1 MNEWAEPAARKVSLN
16 ARPHPGPDTVS
27 KVIHSRAER
36 APKAKRREAVN
47 NFAATNFETISR
59 LEHNNSGREA
69 PDRTRFPKPYPKRIR
84 ERTPAD
90 PGAFVQ
96 KSERTTPCEGSCI
109 RTTSDKSPGPRAGN
123 HMNDQIAWNVITH
136 YAGFDWAK
144 DHHDV
149 VVVDA
154 QGKIVQDLTF
164 EHSAE
169 GWAKWK
175 ALVAAYPRLAVA
187 IETNQGAAIE
197 QLLASGVAVYP
208 VNPKSAERYRD
219 RKAPSGTKTDYL
231 DAWSLGDALR
241 VDGHGWRAL
250 KPLDPLIHE
259 LRLLCRDEVELISK
273 RTELV
278 NQLQAALHE
287 YYPAALAAFDDWT
300 VTSAWRFVQQFSTP
314 ELLQQAGRRK
324 WEKFLH
330 AHRLYRPELNEKR
343 LQIFERAP
351 ALCGSPAVTRSKR
364 RLALALIQLL
374 QALESQ
380 LQDYRQEIQRLFNEH
395 PDHDLFGSLPGA
407 GGKLAPRLLSELGSD
422 RSLFENAQ
430 ALQCYVGTAPVSFQ
444 SGQTHQVYVRFMC
457 NKSFRHAVHLWVDLS
472 RRSCAWAQV
481 YYQQLRE
488 RGQSHAAALR
498 CLGQRWLKILWKM
511 WQTNTCY
518 DAELHTANQLKHGS
532 WVLSIKPAATR

>member
-1 MNEWAEPAARKVSLN
+1 
-16 ARPHPGPDTVS
+16 
-27 KVIHSRAER
+27 
-36 APKAKRREAVN
+36 
-47 NFAATNFETISR
+47 
-59 LEHNNSGREA
+59 
-69 PDRTRFPKPYPKRIR
+69 
-84 ERTPAD
+84 
-90 PGAFVQ
+90 
-96 KSERTTPCEGSCI
+96 
-109 RTTSDKSPGPRAGN
+109 
-123 HMNDQIAWNVITH
+123 MNDQIAWNVITH

-154 QGKIVQDLTF
+154 RGKIVKDLTF
-164 EHSAE
+164 EHSAA
-169 GWAKWK
+169 GWAQWK
-175 ALVAAYPRLAVA
+175 EMVAAYPRLAVA

-197 QLLASGVAVYP
+197 QLLESGVVVYP

-250 KPLDPLIHE
+250 KPLDPLIQE

-300 VTSAWRFVQQFSTP
+300 VTSAWSFVQQFSTP
-314 ELLQQAGRRK
+314 ELLQKAGRRK

-343 LQIFERAP
+343 LQIFERAQ
-351 ALCGSPAVTRSKR
+351 AFCGSPAVTRSKS
-364 RLALALIQLL
+364 RLALALIKLL
-374 QALESQ
+374 QTLESQ
-380 LQDYRQEIQRLFNEH
+380 LQAYRQEIQRLFNEH

-457 NKSFRHAVHLWVDLS
+457 NKSFRHAVHLWADLS

-481 YYQQLRE
+481 YYQQLRD

-532 WVLSIKPAATR
+532 WVLAIKPAATK

>member
-1 MNEWAEPAARKVSLN
+1 
-16 ARPHPGPDTVS
+16 
-27 KVIHSRAER
+27 
-36 APKAKRREAVN
+36 
-47 NFAATNFETISR
+47 
-59 LEHNNSGREA
+59 
-69 PDRTRFPKPYPKRIR
+69 
-84 ERTPAD
+84 
-90 PGAFVQ
+90 
-96 KSERTTPCEGSCI
+96 
-109 RTTSDKSPGPRAGN
+109 
-123 HMNDQIAWNVITH
+123 MNDQIAWDVITH

-154 QGKIVQDLTF
+154 RGKIVKDLTF
-164 EHSAE
+164 EHSAA
-169 GWAKWK
+169 GWAQWQ
-175 ALVAAYPRLAVA
+175 AMVAAYPRLAVA

-250 KPLDPLIHE
+250 KPLDPLIQE

-300 VTSAWRFVQQFSTP
+300 VTSAWSFVQQFSTP
-314 ELLQQAGRRK
+314 ELLQKAGRRK

-343 LQIFERAP
+343 LQIFERAQ
-351 ALCGSPAVTRSKR
+351 AFCGSPAVTRSKS
-364 RLALALIQLL
+364 RLALALIKLL
-374 QALESQ
+374 QTLESQ
-380 LQDYRQEIQRLFNEH
+380 LQAYRQEIQRLFNEH

-422 RSLFENAQ
+422 RSLFANAQ

-457 NKSFRHAVHLWVDLS
+457 NKSFRHAVHLWADLS

-481 YYQQLRE
+481 YYQQLRD

-532 WVLSIKPAATR
+532 WVLAIKSAATK